1 MMRNSTFPLKIDK
14 IFQSRSC
21 STRRVHYYY
30 MFAIN
35 KLYNFDGYWG
45 EGEGHFNKTFLIYS

>member
-45 EGEGHFNKTFLIYS
+45 RGRDISIKPS